1 MSENAFVQRK
11 KIRKQMAAERILI
24 SSLWFVL
31 WFLLGF
37 WFSSY
42 YPAYGYTLIIFG
54 LAAYFTGKQL
64 FFWQCKDALELLS
77 LNLDSWDT
85 GNDIVQFLR
94 LYALDYVKTDY
105 PLDDPY
111 FQIWRAVLSQCKKMI
126 SSQNFNCEFSLRL
139 YIELGEYGV
148 SSGYVAQDVWNQMVY
163 RAKQDLNGVEDY
175 RQWLFAQKKAEADAS
190 ASAGSAAD
198 A

>member
-1 MSENAFVQRK
+1 MSDNAFMRRI
-11 KIRKQMAAERILI
+11 KIRKQMAAERIII
-24 SSLWFVL
+24 SSLWLILYF
-31 WFLLGF
+31 FLGF
-37 WFSSY
+37 RLSPY
-42 YPAYGYTLIIFG
+42 YPAYSYTLIIFG

-94 LYALDYVKTDY
+94 LYALDYIRTDY

-111 FQIWRAVLSQCKKMI
+111 FQTWRAVLSQCKKMI
-126 SSQNFNCEFSLRL
+126 GSLNFNGEFPLKL

-148 SSGYVAQDVWNQMVY
+148 SNGYVAQDVWNRMAY
-163 RAKQDLNGVEDY
+163 SAKRDLDGTEDY
-175 RQWLFAQKKAEADAS
+175 
-190 ASAGSAAD
+190 
-198 A
+198 